1 MEFAKHLT
9 SDRKEPEH
17 GRMLGKYRI
26 LHTIGSGGMGT
37 VYAAWDTQLERRV
50 ALKMVHPHLLANP
63 SISRRFLQ
71 EARAAARIEHPS
83 VVRVYGMATIGDD
96 IAIEMQYIEG
106 TPLSTLLRPVPLPA
120 GQAAD
125 LVFQVLTALAAC
137 HAQGVIH
144 CDLKPSNLLLND
156 DNHLYLTDFGIARAL
171 QRSGGDQEGPA
182 ATTGTAWGTP
192 RYTPPEA
199 WNGEQPTVAWDL
211 YALGLMVYE
220 ALAARPAFQAN
231 TPAALM
237 AQILTA
243 TPEPLKQLRP
253 ELSDDFV
260 NLIQD
265 LMAQESSKRPPSA
278 SAALARLQRT
288 PEFQLAQAETQ
299 PLPGPGKVV
308 KPTLYPPARAP
319 RILPWPYNA
328 FLLLSLIVGLIAGA
342 LWWQGTHR
350 TVHPTPNMGGALQEA
365 SPEGPPAAPVASVPI
380 APVSP
385 STTAIASPPRLPEAM
400 ELTPGNGGVYF
411 AYDDGIHGSE
421 LWFANVSGD
430 LRLLQDIVPGPGSSG
445 PQYLQARPGDHGV
458 IFSADTPEL
467 GRELWHARM
476 SEYPSF
482 DVRLIKDVIP
492 GRMGS
497 EPQGFHAF
505 ENVYFFHATT
515 LHEGRE
521 LWVTNARAQQT
532 AMVVDLFPGVA
543 GSTMMVPKFVA
554 ASRGFY
560 FLALSDGNFGQQLF
574 HYSHDA
580 LKVRH
585 IADVSE
591 DTNTMAVLGDLL
603 ILSNFDLEHGMEP
616 WIYRPDRPGIQ
627 RLADLYPGP
636 TSSGPNHF
644 FSDRERV
651 YFSAQTEVAGGELW
665 ISDGTADGTRQL
677 ADINPG
683 SEGSDVHAFVTCG
696 DHVYFR
702 ATTREHG
709 NELWCSDGTPAGT
722 RIVAD
727 VWPGP
732 DSGQPYN
739 ITAAGNRV
747 FFTAKEPGTG
757 EELWMVNLER
767 GGEVSRV
774 ADLVPGPESGEPHNL
789 RTIGVG
795 QGIFSFK
802 SPTGPALAVIDWVV
816 DPPTIKVIELP
827 HASKQGDAPDS

>member
-1 MEFAKHLT
+1 
-9 SDRKEPEH
+9 
-17 GRMLGKYRI
+17 MLGKYRI
-26 LHTIGSGGMGT
+26 MHTIGSGGMGT

-63 SISRRFLQ
+63 SVSRRFLQ

-144 CDLKPSNLLLND
+144 CDLKPSNLLLDANS
-156 DNHLYLTDFGIARAL
+156 HLYLTDFGIARAL
-171 QRSGGDQEGPA
+171 QRSGGDHEGPA

-211 YALGLMVYE
+211 YSLGLMVYE

-237 AQILTA
+237 AQILTT

-278 SAALARLQRT
+278 SAALVRLQRT

-299 PLPGPGKVV
+299 PLPRGRGAASPV
-308 KPTLYPPARAP
+308 LYPRAHTS
-319 RILPWPYNA
+319 RIMSYPYNA
-328 FLLLSLIVGLIAGA
+328 VLAVTVVVGVVAGVI
-342 LWWQGTHR
+342 WWQGVHR
-350 TVHPTPNMGGALQEA
+350 DVHPTPNATGTVPVVAPDVAPDVAPLPTSPA
-365 SPEGPPAAPVASVPI
+365 S

-385 STTAIASPPRLPEAM
+385 SSTAIASPPLLPEAM

-421 LWFANVSGD
+421 LWFATTAGE
-430 LRLLQDIVPGPGSSG
+430 LRLLKDIHPGTGSSG
-445 PQYLQARPGDHGV
+445 PQYLLRRPGDHGV
-458 IFSADTPEL
+458 IFSADTPEY
-467 GRELWHARM
+467 GRELWHSRM
-476 SEYPSF
+476 NEYPSF
-482 DVRLIKDVIP
+482 DTRLVKDIIP

-497 EPQGFHAF
+497 EPRGFHAI
-505 ENVYFFHATT
+505 ENVYFFYATT
-515 LHEGRE
+515 LHDGRE
-521 LWVTNARAQQT
+521 LWMTNAREQQT
-532 AMVVDLFPGVA
+532 AMVTDLFPGVA
-543 GSTMMVPKFVA
+543 GSAMMMPKFVA
-554 ASRGFY
+554 AERGFY
-560 FLALSDGNFGQQLF
+560 FLALSDAAVGQQLF
-574 HYSHDA
+574 FYNHASMQ
-580 LKVRH
+580 VRH
-585 IADVSE
+585 IVDVSE
-591 DTNTMAVLGDLL
+591 DTSVMSTLGASLL
-603 ILSNFDLEHGMEP
+603 FSNIDPDHGMEP
-616 WIYRPDRPGIQ
+616 WLYRADRPGTE
-627 RLADLYPGP
+627 RLVDIFPGP
-636 TSSGPNHF
+636 ISSDPNHF
-644 FSDRERV
+644 FTSRGKI
-651 YFSAQTEVAGGELW
+651 YFTAHTEAAGSELW
-665 ISDGTADGTRQL
+665 ISDGTPGGTALL
-677 ADINPG
+677 ADINSGP
-683 SEGSDVHAFVTCG
+683 EGSDVHAFVDGG
-696 DHVYFR
+696 DRIYFR
-702 ATTREHG
+702 ATTRDHG
-709 NELWCSDGTPAGT
+709 NELWCSDGTPGGT

-732 DSGQPYN
+732 ASGQPYN

-757 EELWMVNLER
+757 EELWMANFDR
-767 GGEVSRV
+767 GGEASRV
-774 ADLVPGPESGEPHNL
+774 CDLAPGAESGEPHNFQVVS
-789 RTIGVG
+789 TSSGM
-795 QGIFSFK
+795 FSFK
-802 SPTGPALAVIDWVV
+802 SSATGPALAAIDWAV

-827 HASKQGDAPDS
+827 HASKR